1 MLKARE
7 KSSVLPSDLTSK
19 PVLPEFVLPSVLP
32 VDPAALTVLLL
43 ASIQAQAEIKN
54 AAQDHI
60 IRAEAAYETRIA
72 VTADE
77 YETRIAVTAEEY
89 ETRIAIA
96 AKEFET
102 RLRELYE
109 QIILMRRRM
118 FGASSESAGQFHLFD
133 EAEVLAATSTETQ
146 DVAPLPPQTQDPQK
160 KARGKRGPLPP
171 ELERVEII
179 HDVPEAERTCPCG
192 TPMVLIGQDISEQL
206 DIVPM
211 QVRVLQHVRNRY
223 GCASSVHAPVTAKLP
238 PQPLPKSNASPGL
251 LAMLLT
257 TKYVDGLPLARF
269 EKVLAR
275 HNVTVPRQTL
285 ARWVIGAGGALQP
298 LHNLMRD
305 CLFDAPFIHMDE
317 TVVQVLREKGKSP
330 TSQSYMWV
338 QTGGPPG
345 KPVVIYDYDPSRSGE
360 VPARLLLGYQG
371 YVMTDGYEGYNKL
384 AKTEGIEHQ
393 ACWAHVRR
401 KFVDAVKVQPKGA
414 HGHADHAVAMIGKLY
429 GIEREHKDSTDD
441 VRYVARQEK
450 GVPVLD
456 ELHCWME
463 KLLPTVP
470 PKSALGT
477 ALSYMRNYWGKLVR
491 FTERGDLPV
500 DNNRCENAIRPFV
513 VGRKAWLFSD
523 TPAGANASAIIYS
536 LVETAKANGVE
547 PYTWLR
553 HVLEHLPAAKTAEEM
568 DKLLPWNFHAATLT
582 KITPR

>member
-1 MLKARE
+1 MLKTVE
-7 KSSVLPSDLTSK
+7 KPLVLSLDYRSRAN
-19 PVLPEFVLPSVLP
+19 LPEFTLPDVLPTDS
-32 VDPAALTVLLL
+32 AALTALLI
-43 ASIQAQAEIKN
+43 ASVDAKIAADEHITHAEKYI
-54 AAQDHI
+54 AL
-60 IRAEAAYETRIA
+60 AEAAFETR
-72 VTADE
+72 T
-77 YETRIAVTAEEY
+77 
-89 ETRIAIA
+89 AIA

-118 FGASSESAGQFHLFD
+118 FGASSESAGQLHLFD
-133 EAEVLAATSTETQ
+133 EAEVLAATSSEAQ
-146 DVAPLPPQTQDPQK
+146 YIAPLPALDKAQK
-160 KARGKRGPLPP
+160 PARGKRSPLPP
-171 ELERVEII
+171 KLERVEII
-179 HDVPEAERTCPCG
+179 HDVPESERTCACG
-192 TPMVLIGQDISEQL
+192 TPMVLINRVVSEQL

-211 QVRVLQHVRNRY
+211 QVRVLQHIRLVY
-223 GCASSVHAPVTAKLP
+223 GCKASEHAPVTAALP
-238 PQPLPKSNASPGL
+238 QQPLPKSNASPSL

-275 HNVTVPRQTL
+275 HDVLVPRQTL
-285 ARWVIGAGGALQP
+285 ARWVIGSSCALQP

-305 CLFDAPFIHMDE
+305 VLFDAPFIHMDE
-317 TVVQVLREKGKSP
+317 TVVQVLKEKGKSP

-345 KPVVIYDYDPSRSGE
+345 SRVVIYDYDPSRCGE

-384 AKTEGIEHQ
+384 AKSDGIEHLV
-393 ACWAHVRR
+393 CWAHVRR
-401 KFVDAVKVQPKGA
+401 KFVEAVKVQPKGA
-414 HGHADHAVAMIGKLY
+414 HGHADQAVAMIGKLY
-429 GIEREHKDSTDD
+429 GIERERKGSTDE
-441 VRYVARQEK
+441 VRYAVRQEK
-450 GVPVLD
+450 SNSALD
-456 ELHCWME
+456 ELHDWME
-463 KLLPTVP
+463 KMLPMVP

-491 FTERGDLPV
+491 YTERGDLPI

-553 HVLEHLPAAKTAEEM
+553 HVLEHLPAARTADEM
-568 DKLLPWNFHAATLT
+568 DKLLPWNYHAATLT